1 MEAKRPTILQSV
13 LIAFVLLIIIVIL
26 SLLLA
31 AIKLPA
37 WPFIFFLFSLT
48 TLAAVDRKNWV
59 ETLIGGLIGLIIGMS
74 QIIGAA
80 LFGETVGLIIL
91 AVSVI
96 IILTLVVDGRF
107 KYTNKT
113 CLFILTA
120 VSSFSA
126 FIKFEEV
133 LPIIASFLVGA
144 ALFGVIILISEANAK
159 KKATKS
165 AA

>member
-1 MEAKRPTILQSV
+1 MEAKRPTILQSI
-13 LIAFVLLIIIVIL
+13 LIAFALLVIIVIL

-31 AIKLPA
+31 AIKLPT

-48 TLAAVDRKNWV
+48 TLATVDRKNWV
-59 ETLIGGLIGLIIGMS
+59 ETLIGGLIGLIVGMS
-74 QIIGAA
+74 QVIGTA

-91 AVSVI
+91 AVAVI
-96 IILTLVVDGRF
+96 VILTLVVDGRF

-113 CLFILTA
+113 CLFVLTA
-120 VSSFSA
+120 VSSFA
-126 FIKFEEV
+126 MFIPFESV
-133 LPIIASFLVGA
+133 LPILASFLVGA

-159 KKATKS
+159 KKAAGT